1 MVIDRALEKM
11 KRSGSGAAAGMA
23 SAGPAA
29 AIPLARS
36 ASVENAHRRVSAA
49 AEPPTMSRMKL
60 PRLEVDTEVAKSH
73 RIYLPHSTDVEAAQA
88 AAAYRILRTRL
99 LHKLRRNQWTTLA
112 ITSPGAGEGKSL
124 TTINLALNLARD
136 ANTSVFVLDLDMRN
150 PSICRYLGVS
160 PPQELVSYFRNE
172 GSPAD
177 VLFSI
182 GVDNLGIA
190 GSIVPTD
197 HASELLAGSR
207 FEELI
212 TYISS
217 IAQDPIVLIDL
228 PPVLVTDEALLLA
241 PRVDAIALVVAEGR
255 TRRDGLARAR
265 NLLGEF
271 NFSGVILN
279 RSSASFG
286 ADSYYGY
293 GQNYGQAKY

>member
-1 MVIDRALEKM
+1 M
-11 KRSGSGAAAGMA
+11 KRSASSAAATTTA
-23 SAGPAA
+23 PAA
-29 AIPLARS
+29 QAAAYPMSRS
-36 ASVENAHRRVSAA
+36 VSVENAHRRVSAA
-49 AEPPTMSRMKL
+49 AEPPLLQRMKL
-60 PRLEVDTEVAKSH
+60 PRLEIDTAVANSH
-73 RIYLPHSTDVEAAQA
+73 RIYLPQSTDIEAAQA
-88 AAAYRILRTRL
+88 SAAYRILRTRL
-99 LHKLRRNQWTTLA
+99 LQKLRRNQWTTLA

-124 TTINLALNLARD
+124 TTINLALNLSRD
-136 ANTSVFVLDLDMRN
+136 AATSVFVLDLDMRN

-207 FEELI
+207 FEELLTHI
-212 TYISS
+212 TS
-217 IAQDPIVLIDL
+217 IAQDPIILIDL

-241 PRVDAIALVVAEGR
+241 PRVDAVALVVAEGR
-255 TRRDGLARAR
+255 TRRDGVVRAR
-265 NLLGEF
+265 GLLGEF
-271 NFSGVILN
+271 NFAGVILN

-293 GQNYGQAKY
+293 GQNYGQARY

>member
-11 KRSGSGAAAGMA
+11 KRSASGATATGT
-23 SAGPAA
+23 AGPAA
-29 AIPLARS
+29 AIPITRS

-49 AEPPTMSRMKL
+49 AELAPAAPRVKL
-60 PRLEVDTEVAKSH
+60 PRLDIATTVATSH
-73 RIYLPHSTDVEAAQA
+73 RIYMPQATDVDAAQA
-88 AAAYRILRTRL
+88 SAAYRILRTRL
-99 LHKLRRNQWTTLA
+99 LQKLRRNQWTTLA

-136 ANTSVFVLDLDMRN
+136 SNTSVFVLDLDMRN

-207 FEELI
+207 FEELL
-212 TYISS
+212 TYISG
-217 IAQDPIVLIDL
+217 IAQDPIILIDL

-241 PRVDAIALVVAEGR
+241 PRVDAVALVVAEGR
-255 TRRDGLARAR
+255 TRRDSLGRAR

-271 NFSGVILN
+271 NFAGVILN

>member
-11 KRSGSGAAAGMA
+11 KRGA
-23 SAGPAA
+23 SAGAATATAGAAPSA
-29 AIPLARS
+29 AIPIGRS
-36 ASVENAHRRVSAA
+36 VSVENAHRRISAA
-49 AEPPTMSRMKL
+49 AEPQTHQRMKL
-60 PRLEVDTEVAKSH
+60 PRLEIDSAVANSH
-73 RIYLPHSTDVEAAQA
+73 RIYLPQSTDVEAAQA
-88 AAAYRILRTRL
+88 SAAYRILRTRL
-99 LHKLRRNQWTTLA
+99 LQKLRRNQWTTLA

-124 TTINLALNLARD
+124 TTINLALNLSRD
-136 ANTSVFVLDLDMRN
+136 AATSVFVLDLDMRN

-207 FEELI
+207 FEELL
-212 TYISS
+212 TYITS
-217 IAQDPIVLIDL
+217 IAQDPIILIDL

-241 PRVDAIALVVAEGR
+241 PRVDACALVVAEGR
-255 TRRDGLARAR
+255 TRRDSLMRAKG
-265 NLLGEF
+265 LLGEF
-271 NFSGVILN
+271 NFAGVILN

-293 GQNYGQAKY
+293 GQNYGAKY